1 MKRHFLM
8 VDAAVLPE
16 VFLKVLKAKELLAS
30 GEARNIS
37 AATRAVDL
45 SRSAFYKYKDCIFDA
60 RSTQQ
65 IITVLAT
72 LLDENGALQA
82 LLGGISAAGGS
93 VVTINQATPEN
104 GAAKVEV
111 TVRTDTLRVSIEEM
125 LAQLAQVDP
134 ETAARLHP
142 NDHKRIVRALEV
154 FRSTGRTLSQHDRE
168 TRALPPRYDAL
179 TIGLTFRERADLW
192 ARIDQ
197 RVDQM
202 ARDGL
207 EAEVRGLLSSGLPRT
222 CTAMQAIGYKE
233 FVAAVDGQISWRE
246 AEELVKLRSR
256 QYAKRQLTWLRRNQ
270 DIHWILWEKER
281 DFARALQISTKILS
295 DAGVC

>member
-72 LLDENGALQA
+72 LLDETGALQA

-111 TVRTDTLRVSIEEM
+111 TVRTDTLRVSIEER
-125 LAQLAQVDP
+125 LAQRAQQ
-134 ETAARLHP
+134 
-142 NDHKRIVRALEV
+142 RAVVEV
-154 FRSTGRTLSQHDRE
+154 HQ
-168 TRALPPRYDAL
+168 
-179 TIGLTFRERADLW
+179 
-192 ARIDQ
+192 
-197 RVDQM
+197 
-202 ARDGL
+202 
-207 EAEVRGLLSSGLPRT
+207 
-222 CTAMQAIGYKE
+222 
-233 FVAAVDGQISWRE
+233 
-246 AEELVKLRSR
+246 
-256 QYAKRQLTWLRRNQ
+256 
-270 DIHWILWEKER
+270 
-281 DFARALQISTKILS
+281 
-295 DAGVC
+295 GV

>member
-1 MKRHFLM
+1 M
-8 VDAAVLPE
+8 VDATVLPE

-72 LLDENGALQA
+72 LLDETGALQA

-125 LAQLAQVDP
+125 LAQLAQQ
-134 ETAARLHP
+134 
-142 NDHKRIVRALEV
+142 RAVVEV
-154 FRSTGRTLSQHDRE
+154 HQ
-168 TRALPPRYDAL
+168 
-179 TIGLTFRERADLW
+179 
-192 ARIDQ
+192 
-197 RVDQM
+197 
-202 ARDGL
+202 
-207 EAEVRGLLSSGLPRT
+207 
-222 CTAMQAIGYKE
+222 
-233 FVAAVDGQISWRE
+233 
-246 AEELVKLRSR
+246 
-256 QYAKRQLTWLRRNQ
+256 
-270 DIHWILWEKER
+270 
-281 DFARALQISTKILS
+281 
-295 DAGVC
+295 GV

>member
-93 VVTINQATPEN
+93 VVTINQATPES

-125 LAQLAQVDP
+125 LAQLAQQ
-134 ETAARLHP
+134 
-142 NDHKRIVRALEV
+142 RAVVEV
-154 FRSTGRTLSQHDRE
+154 HQ
-168 TRALPPRYDAL
+168 
-179 TIGLTFRERADLW
+179 
-192 ARIDQ
+192 
-197 RVDQM
+197 
-202 ARDGL
+202 
-207 EAEVRGLLSSGLPRT
+207 
-222 CTAMQAIGYKE
+222 
-233 FVAAVDGQISWRE
+233 
-246 AEELVKLRSR
+246 
-256 QYAKRQLTWLRRNQ
+256 
-270 DIHWILWEKER
+270 
-281 DFARALQISTKILS
+281 
-295 DAGVC
+295 GV